1 MAPAP
6 VRLLGVVPAAASGA
20 DWSSSAA
27 RAPVNEESAARSS
40 AAMEKSVDDLIFVL
54 RRGRREATEKAK
66 RAEQTESRT
75 SRRSRSRRRRRIRRR
90 AAFERARRHSSK
102 CLYENG
108 SKKVS
113 GCFFW
118 TFVFVFRSFLSTSS
132 PPFFSSSSSP
142 PLLSPPPDKLA
153 THTARGNRLVS
164 ITQREPKKQ
173 REKRTSPTKNQSGD
187 GLCGRGG

>member
-20 DWSSSAA
+20 DRSSSAA

-40 AAMEKSVDDLIFVL
+40 AAMEKSVDDLIFVI

-66 RAEQTESRT
+66 SAEQTESRT
-75 SRRSRSRRRRRIRRR
+75 SRRSRSRRRRRRRRR
-90 AAFERARRHSSK
+90 AAFERARRHSPK

>member
-6 VRLLGVVPAAASGA
+6 VRLLGVVPAAASGT
-20 DWSSSAA
+20 DRSSSAA

-40 AAMEKSVDDLIFVL
+40 AAMEKSVDDLIFVI

-66 RAEQTESRT
+66 SAEQTESRT
-75 SRRSRSRRRRRIRRR
+75 SRRSRSRRRRRRIRRR

-142 PLLSPPPDKLA
+142 PLLSPPLISSP
-153 THTARGNRLVS
+153 R
-164 ITQREPKKQ
+164 TQR
-173 REKRTSPTKNQSGD
+173 
-187 GLCGRGG
+187 GGIAWFQ